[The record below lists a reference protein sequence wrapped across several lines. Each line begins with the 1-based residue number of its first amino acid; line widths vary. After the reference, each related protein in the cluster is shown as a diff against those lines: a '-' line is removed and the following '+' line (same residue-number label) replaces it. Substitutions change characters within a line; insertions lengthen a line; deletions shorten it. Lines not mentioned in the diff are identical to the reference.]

1 MLSTNLDDLS
11 WVTFFFLCQKMKR
24 KTFLFYCIFSYCE
37 NNRMAPVFHNRFNNR
52 FINVK
57 AWDNIGKESIQNTNF
72 LIMVVWNNDVAV
84 YQSDFFSWHCLFRK
98 KNDLT
103 VFKKVLLSNVIL
115 AFIAFSLFT
124 FLESDVK

>member
-1 MLSTNLDDLS
+1 MTLDDQS
-11 WVTFFFLCQKMKR
+11 WVTF
-24 KTFLFYCIFSYCE
+24 LFYVRKWKGRLFCPIVYFSYCE
-37 NNRMAPVFHNRFNNR
+37 NNRMAPVFHNRFDNR

-57 AWDNIGKESIQNTNF
+57 TWDNIGKESTQNTNF
-72 LIMVVWNNDVAV
+72 LIMVVWNNNVAV

-103 VFKKVLLSNVIL
+103 VFKKVLLSTIIL
-115 AFIAFSLFT
+115 TFIAFSLFT